1 MNDKQLYAAPMEGLT
16 GWLWRRVHHE
26 LFGGADKY
34 FTPFLSP
41 NANHSFQAK
50 ERDEIEPAHN
60 EGLPVV
66 PQILTNSSEHFI
78 WCARELHARGY
89 GEVNLN
95 LGCPSGTVTGKR
107 KGSGLLAFPD
117 ELDRLLG
124 EIFTALPELRIS
136 VKTRIGKLD
145 PAEWEHLLAIYNR
158 YPIAELIVHPRVQK
172 EFYKGRSHRDVFAW
186 TLGQTQL
193 PLCESGDLFTPRL
206 LLSSPRPGGDGRARP
221 DRGSRPPAPHARRR
235 ARFARGTAG
244 APRPAFRGLSRAA
257 ERRPAGAPPHA
268 RAVELPL
275 PLLRRRAARSQGHP
289 QGENL
294 HGLRPRRPRNSHELP
309 PPRGGGGGLF
319 LSITSGRFLVLVFF
333 VKFL

>member
-124 EIFTALPELRIS
+124 EIFTALS
-136 VKTRIGKLD
+136 C
-145 PAEWEHLLAIYNR
+145 A
-158 YPIAELIVHPRVQK
+158 
-172 EFYKGRSHRDVFAW
+172 
-186 TLGQTQL
+186 
-193 PLCESGDLFTPRL
+193 
-206 LLSSPRPGGDGRARP
+206 SP
-221 DRGSRPPAPHARRR
+221 SRPASASSTPPS
-235 ARFARGTAG
+235 GSICYPSTTAI
-244 APRPAFRGLSRAA
+244 PSPS
-257 ERRPAGAPPHA
+257 
-268 RAVELPL
+268 
-275 PLLRRRAARSQGHP
+275 
-289 QGENL
+289 
-294 HGLRPRRPRNSHELP
+294 
-309 PPRGGGGGLF
+309 
-319 LSITSGRFLVLVFF
+319 
-333 VKFL
+333 

>member
-172 EFYKGRSHRDVFAW
+172 EFYKGRSHRDVCAW

-206 LLSSPRPGGDGRARP
+206 LLSSPAPAAMAGRAGNNR
-221 DRGSRPPAPHARRR
+221 ARRR
-235 ARFARGTAG
+235 G
-244 APRPAFRGLSRAA
+244 
-257 ERRPAGAPPHA
+257 
-268 RAVELPL
+268 
-275 PLLRRRAARSQGHP
+275 
-289 QGENL
+289 
-294 HGLRPRRPRNSHELP
+294 
-309 PPRGGGGGLF
+309 
-319 LSITSGRFLVLVFF
+319 
-333 VKFL
+333 

>member
-206 LLSSPRPGGDGRARP
+206 LLSSPAPAAMAGRGLIADPALLRRT
-221 DRGSRPPAPHARRR
+221 RG
-235 ARFARGTAG
+235 G
-244 APRPAFRGLSRAA
+244 APASREELLAL
-257 ERRPAGAPPHA
+257 HA